1 MDHCRVITDDNRY
14 HKQPHLLLLQVSTLL
29 NSIKH
34 ETLAIC
40 MRERNREIHL
50 HKSTIKLE
58 VSLRNTRALRI
69 SVFMGTRTLLSI
81 TAKTERP
88 DGLIEQCVLAQTHK
102 PIQFLKQMC
111 FLMKQSSCQIRQPS
125 KCPSKFS
132 DNYHR

>member
-40 MRERNREIHL
+40 MRERDREIHL

-102 PIQFLKQMC
+102 PIQCSQTNVFSHETEFL
-111 FLMKQSSCQIRQPS
+111 
-125 KCPSKFS
+125 S
-132 DNYHR
+132 DQTTQ